1 MKTLSKSD
9 LEKIEKFA
17 KSYSDLVA
25 LYVFG
30 SVATGKNRRGSDM
43 DFAIMVR
50 GNIAGEDRLN
60 METVLSN
67 LLGQDVDLVVFGQ
80 ATPLL
85 QHQILKYGHL
95 LYESDV
101 SQRVMQEVA
110 ARNAY
115 LDTEYL
121 YKELR

>member
-1 MKTLSKSD
+1 MLKEQG
-9 LEKIEKFA
+9 LEKVIKFA
-17 KSYSDLVA
+17 KAHPEIVA

-30 SVATGKNRRGSDM
+30 SMATARNRRGSDL
-43 DFAIMVR
+43 DLAIMMR
-50 GNIAGEDRLN
+50 GHSSGEDRMG
-60 METVLSN
+60 MEPVLSN
-67 LLGQDVDLVVFGQ
+67 LLGQDVGLVVFGQ

-85 QHQILKYGHL
+85 QHQILKYGRL
-95 LYESDV
+95 IYESDV

-115 LDTEYL
+115 LDTEHL